1 MDIKLVMF
9 RDSGERREFPVRSVT
24 TVGRKDDCDIRI
36 PVAEVSR
43 HHAEFRQSGG
53 AVQVR
58 DLGSANGTFVNN
70 KRVKQQKLTAGDH
83 VVIGPVVFTV
93 QIDGDPQEIHPV
105 KTFGTHEQKLKFLQ
119 PVAGGEVEGCYGL
132 TEAGAGSDAAALSCK
147 AELKGDKY
155 IVNGTKTFITNGNV
169 ARYFVLAATTDPS
182 LGYKGVIN
190 LIVDLKE
197 TPGFKVGKIDKI
209 LGHHTYFLT

>member
-105 KTFGTHEQKLKFLQ
+105 KTTLRTRPAKQGQ
-119 PVAGGEVEGCYGL
+119 
-132 TEAGAGSDAAALSCK
+132 K
-147 AELKGDKY
+147 AEAKATAGVDEEFDPISALE
-155 IVNGTKTFITNGNV
+155 
-169 ARYFVLAATTDPS
+169 ALASSADQTALDPFDDEEEEE
-182 LGYKGVIN
+182 LG
-190 LIVDLKE
+190 
-197 TPGFKVGKIDKI
+197 
-209 LGHHTYFLT
+209 